1 MTRTRPSHR
10 SRRGGVYL
18 LVLGVS
24 MVIVMIGVSVSHLA
38 RIRSSSRTLSEEA
51 TKAELAAKSAVE
63 ITLKRIRLDS
73 TWRSTK
79 TSGVWSSPAE
89 TIGDAKFVS
98 MLEDNDGNLADD
110 PDDHA
115 MLTVKASVGGA
126 MRMLSVHLERE
137 PIAANLLTNSD
148 FESGTIPWAAS
159 LCTIST
165 ESGTS
170 PTGGDALLAA
180 LRLTSLAGPTQD
192 VTAQIK
198 SDTSYMVSGWVW
210 VSGAS
215 RNIRA
220 RIRTSTALITVNDT
234 TGWVLV
240 PADTW
245 TRFEDTLTPSWT
257 GTLVSA
263 TLSFETDAGSEDL
276 RFDNLQLRATR
287 EMRVAAG
294 TWKREVLP

>member
-38 RIRSSSRTLSEEA
+38 RIRSSSRTLSEQA

-63 ITLKRIRLDS
+63 ITLKRVRLDS
-73 TWRSTK
+73 NWRSNN
-79 TSGVWSSPAE
+79 TSGDWSDPSEA
-89 TIGDAKFVS
+89 IGDAKFISV
-98 MLEDNDGNLADD
+98 LEDSDGDLNDDADD
-110 PDDHA
+110 DA
-115 MLTVKASVGGA
+115 TLTVKASVGGA
-126 MRMLSVHLERE
+126 MRMLSVRLERE

-148 FESGTIPWAAS
+148 FESGTSPWTAS

-170 PTGGDALLAA
+170 PTGDDALLAT
-180 LRLTSLAGPTQD
+180 LRLSSLAGPTQD
-192 VTAQIK
+192 VTSQIE
-198 SDTSYMVSGWVW
+198 SDSSYMVSGWIR
-210 VSGAS
+210 VSGKS
-215 RNIRA
+215 RNLRA
-220 RIRTSTALITVNDT
+220 RIGLSTASVTSNVT
-234 TGWVLV
+234 TGWLLV

-245 TRFEDTLTPSWT
+245 TRFEGTLTPSWT

>member
-1 MTRTRPSHR
+1 MTRTQHTHPSR
-10 SRRGGVYL
+10 LGSVYL

-38 RIRSSSRTLSEEA
+38 RIQSSSRTLSEQA
-51 TKAELAAKSAVE
+51 TKAELAAKSAIE

-73 TWRSTK
+73 DWRSNK

-98 MLEDNDGNLADD
+98 VLQDSDGDLADD
-110 PDDHA
+110 ADDHA
-115 MLTVKASVGGA
+115 TLTVKASVGGA
-126 MRMLSVHLERE
+126 MRMLSVRLERE
-137 PIAANLLTNSD
+137 PVATNLLTNSN
-148 FESGTIPWAAS
+148 FESGTSPWAAS

-170 PTGGDALLAA
+170 PTGDDALLAT

-198 SDTSYMVSGWVW
+198 SDTSYTVSGWVR
-210 VSGAS
+210 VSGAT
-215 RNIRA
+215 RNMRA
-220 RIRTSTALITVNDT
+220 RIRISTASLTVNDT